1 MAILL
6 NKPHEAQEY
15 NIMFLIMLMKKKIKR
30 KKKQK
35 KKKNTKLAKNKKQC
49 NKFVIN
55 IK

>member
-15 NIMFLIMLMKKKIKR
+15 NIMFLIMLMKKIKR
-30 KKKQK
+30 KKKQ
-35 KKKNTKLAKNKKQC
+35 KKNTKLAKNKKQC

-55 IK
+55 IKE